1 MPILPLI
8 LFIVIGVI
16 WLAVVLTVLTEGFG
30 PGMHLWMQ
38 IFVLVGFPMA
48 AYWSWLRLRSA
59 RRRPE

>member
-8 LFIVIGVI
+8 QFIVIGVI

-48 AYWSWLRLRSA
+48 AYWSWLRLRSV
-59 RRRPE
+59 RRKPE